1 MNGSHLVRSGALGL
15 ALILTAASCGAST
28 SRAAS
33 GGPTSVPPRSPYG
46 GPPGGSV
53 PHAPPR
59 SYRPVFT
66 GEASAVEEAFRAR
79 LDAFERKDA
88 TTAIA
93 LSATA
98 LKREDVLAFMNNY
111 SIRLYRINA
120 ITVNGNTATIDYEN
134 AIVARDLKSNV
145 TTLLAQHEVWG
156 KQVGGWKQLSDVAST
171 PGIPTDVAAVT
182 VTLRDN
188 APIIVPTPLPLT
200 DFAFVLKNT
209 GNAAKGVFILGIPA
223 DLDVPAFLPVIV
235 AIGTKRDANIAAPFP
250 DGVLEMGA
258 TPDAPAH
265 GNGTM
270 VFTARLPKGR
280 YLLLSR
286 EPGDKPALLPK
297 EYADFTVA

>member
-1 MNGSHLVRSGALGL
+1 MKGSHLRRSVTLGL
-15 ALILTAASCGAST
+15 AVTLTAASCGAST

-33 GGPTSVPPRSPYG
+33 GGPQGVPATSPYG

-66 GEASAVEEAFRAR
+66 GEAVAVEEAFRAR
-79 LDAFERKDA
+79 LDAFERKDVA
-88 TTAIA
+88 AALA

-98 LKREDVLAFMNNY
+98 PKADDVLAFMNTY

-120 ITVNGNTATIDYEN
+120 IAASGSTATIDYED

-145 TTLLAQHEVWG
+145 TTLLAQHEVWT
-156 KQVGGWKQLSDVAST
+156 KQVGGWKQVSDAAST
-171 PGIPTDVAAVT
+171 PGIPSDLAAVT

-188 APIIVPTPLPLT
+188 APIIVPTPLPQT

-209 GNAAKGVFILGIPA
+209 GTEAKGVFILGIPA
-223 DLDVPAFLPVIV
+223 DLDVPTFLPVIV
-235 AIGTKRDANIAAPFP
+235 AIGAKRDANIAAPFP

-258 TPDAPAH
+258 TPDTPAD
-265 GNGTM
+265 GGGTM
-270 VFTARLPKGR
+270 VFTSRLPKGR

-286 EPGDKPALLPK
+286 TPGDKPALLQK